1 MKSADKY
8 RLAQD
13 MPIHRIHD
21 LSTNLRGVRAL
32 RRLRNVKLRVESI
45 QFERVMV
52 IWTRRSTRAHIASA
66 TQAYLQCAIGYLTPL
81 TAFRKTGGCCRNIP
95 CQPVQDICLRA
106 FL

>member
-1 MKSADKY
+1 MMKSRKVELQAPDQAGALEMLIQLLMKSADEY

-52 IWTRRSTRAHIASA
+52 KWTRRSARAHITSA
-66 TQAYLQCAIGYLTPL
+66 TQAYLACAI
-81 TAFRKTGGCCRNIP
+81 R
-95 CQPVQDICLRA
+95 
-106 FL
+106 